1 MRNVGS
7 RAAVLVGATLLLT
20 TGLVRLTGQPLPER
34 PGGARP
40 VQLSRPRISP
50 LPESQWANEHQQR
63 IARFLPTGAPGNSFK
78 TLLNVPELVDR
89 TMTFHNY
96 ITIDSGLSPRVR
108 ELLILR
114 TAWLLGSDVI
124 WRERVP
130 FARKADLTNEE
141 LRRIAVGPAATG
153 WDPFE
158 ANLLRVADQLFR
170 NSFLNDAAFNAIA
183 ARYNTCNVMDV
194 GMTVANFVSLALLY
208 NNLGVQPDDAVASD
222 RMPLDIPYRID
233 VPERETVTLTAPR
246 VAPGPGTSANNPRT
260 FGLCPKLAEARNGS
274 GYVNSVSMLAKNGL
288 ERHRELLILR
298 MGWDSQSEYEW
309 SEHVGRV
316 GESRKMG
323 LPIERIPMGPDAA
336 GWDPFEANLLRFVDE
351 MYQDSVVSDRTWNAL
366 RQRYDDRM
374 MIDATITA
382 ANYRM
387 VSLALN
393 MLGVQS
399 NPGEEKL
406 PPVPERRA
414 GR

>member
-1 MRNVGS
+1 MNGGIMRNVGS
-7 RAAVLVGATLLLT
+7 RAAVLVAATFLLT
-20 TGLVRLTGQPLPER
+20 AGLVRLTGQAVPER
-34 PGGARP
+34 PGAARP
-40 VQLSRPRISP
+40 VQLSRPRISA
-50 LPESQWANEHQQR
+50 LPESQWTNEHKQR
-63 IARFLPTGAPGNSFK
+63 IARFLPTGAPGNSLK

-170 NSFLNDAAFNAIA
+170 NSFVNDAAFNAIA

-233 VPERETVTLTAPR
+233 VPERET
-246 VAPGPGTSANNPRT
+246 
-260 FGLCPKLAEARNGS
+260 
-274 GYVNSVSMLAKNGL
+274 
-288 ERHRELLILR
+288 
-298 MGWDSQSEYEW
+298 
-309 SEHVGRV
+309 
-316 GESRKMG
+316 
-323 LPIERIPMGPDAA
+323 
-336 GWDPFEANLLRFVDE
+336 
-351 MYQDSVVSDRTWNAL
+351 
-366 RQRYDDRM
+366 
-374 MIDATITA
+374 
-382 ANYRM
+382 
-387 VSLALN
+387 
-393 MLGVQS
+393 
-399 NPGEEKL
+399 
-406 PPVPERRA
+406 
-414 GR
+414 

>member
-1 MRNVGS
+1 MRL
-7 RAAVLVGATLLLT
+7 A
-20 TGLVRLTGQPLPER
+20 GQALPDR
-34 PGGARP
+34 PGAARP
-40 VQLSRPRISP
+40 VQLSRPRIAP
-50 LPESQWANEHQQR
+50 LPESQWTDEHKQR
-63 IARFLPTGAPGNSFK
+63 IAKFFPIGTPGNSFK

-96 ITIDSGLSPRVR
+96 ITEDSSLSPRIR

-130 FARKADLTNEE
+130 FARKAGLTSEDM
-141 LRRIAVGPAATG
+141 RRIAVGPAATEL
-153 WDPFE
+153 DPFE
-158 ANLLRVADQLFR
+158 ANLLRMADQLFR
-170 NSFLNDAAFNAIA
+170 NSFLNDAVFNIIA
-183 ARYNTCNVMDV
+183 ARYDTCNLMDV

-208 NNLGVQPDDAVASD
+208 NNLGVQPDDAAASN
-222 RMPLDIPYRID
+222 RMPLDIPYSVH
-233 VPERETVTLTAPR
+233 VPERETVTLRAPR
-246 VAPGPGTSANNPRT
+246 VVPAPGTGANNPRT
-260 FGLCPKLAEARNGS
+260 FGRCPRLAEARNGS
-274 GYVNSVSMLAKNGL
+274 GYVNSVSMLGKKGL

-316 GESRKMG
+316 GEGRKMG
-323 LPIERIPMGPDAA
+323 LPIERIPLGPDAA
-336 GWDPFEANLLRFVDE
+336 GWDPVEANLLRFVDE
-351 MYQDSVVSDRTWNAL
+351 LYRDSVVSDQTWNAL

-406 PPVPERRA
+406 PPVPAR
-414 GR
+414 